1 MKMLITADL
10 PVTSRRQI
18 DEICDRFETEWRA
31 GKHPDLAVF
40 LDETAGPTRV
50 QLFRELVAL
59 DQEFRRQA
67 GEHVAT
73 ADYGS
78 RFPELATVLDATSY
92 GDRLT
97 VTNPQSS
104 RTECGDVSQ
113 ALRDA
118 GYEVLGEL
126 GRGGMGIVFA
136 PARPRSA
143 VKSR

>member
-31 GKHPDLAVF
+31 GSI
-40 LDETAGPTRV
+40 PTSPSSSTKRPGR
-50 QLFRELVAL
+50 RESNCSANLSRL

-136 PARPRSA
+136 PANRARP
-143 VKSR
+143 